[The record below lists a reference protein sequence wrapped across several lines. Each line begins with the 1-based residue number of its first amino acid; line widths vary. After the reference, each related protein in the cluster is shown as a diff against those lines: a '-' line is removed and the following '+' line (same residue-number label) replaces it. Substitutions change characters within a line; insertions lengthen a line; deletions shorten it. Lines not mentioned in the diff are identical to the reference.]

1 MEGECK
7 GAQVICLLIER
18 LLKMLCVTSQDQ
30 LNVAK
35 IITILLLIN

>member
-7 GAQVICLLIER
+7 GAQVMFIDRKIA
-18 LLKMLCVTSQDQ
+18 KNVLCITSQDQ

-35 IITILLLIN
+35 IITILL